1 MNQTTF
7 LSEASKLLRSAVLPA
22 LFLAQGAA
30 ALEPPPPGYVIPR
43 SGSRGA
49 AAGLGIGSQA
59 ADPALV
65 SNFYRAVRP
74 SRGVRA
80 AAAGRGLPAKGS
92 PKMLVLLVDF
102 DDYPARAG
110 DTPAH
115 LSDLIFGTGGDFP
128 YESLTAYYRRSS
140 RGQLEIRGEVLGW
153 YRAGLR
159 SEIPQ
164 TREGRDAVIKKALL
178 AHPDHDFSQYDSNGD
193 GVIDYL
199 AVIWTGPT
207 GEWATFWWGCAT
219 WFSDAD
225 FSAGGVRP
233 GRYSWQPVLS
243 NQQEPGDEYSVR
255 ILLHETGHALGLPD
269 YYDYEPGVGPDGGLG
284 YFDMMDANRYD
295 HNCFSRVLLGWVRP
309 RVVTLDGE
317 FDLQAAGAGGDCV
330 AVIPAGKPGRTE
342 EVFIVERRSGTGNDS
357 RLGSGGGFVV
367 WHVDTT
373 LNEGGAGFRYN
384 NQNTDHKLIKFM
396 EADGLEELESGL
408 SKAVTQADFFAAGG
422 SFGASAGPSNLLYDG
437 EESGVSLFFGADGPR
452 DFVTLNYAAQPVLVA
467 AR

>member
-1 MNQTTF
+1 MNLTPVQNK
-7 LSEASKLLRSAVLPA
+7 AAKLLLGAALG
-22 LFLAQGAA
+22 LFLALGAA
-30 ALEPPPPGYVIPR
+30 ALEAPAPGYAITR
-43 SGSRGA
+43 SASRGA
-49 AAGLGIGSQA
+49 SALGIGSQS

-65 SNFYRAVRP
+65 SNFYRAVLP
-74 SRGVRA
+74 GKGVRA

-115 LSDLIFGTGGDFP
+115 MSDLIFGAGGDFP

-140 RGQLEIRGEVLGW
+140 GGQLEVRGEVLGW

-164 TREGRDAVIKKALL
+164 TREGRDAVIKRALL
-178 AHPDHDFSQYDSNGD
+178 AYPDHDLTQYDSDGD

-219 WFSDAD
+219 WFSDPS
-225 FSAGGVRP
+225 FTAGGVRP
-233 GRYSWQPVLS
+233 GRYSWQAVLS
-243 NQQEPGDEYSVR
+243 NHQAPGEEYSVR
-255 ILLHETGHALGLPD
+255 TLLHETGHALGLPD
-269 YYDYEPGVGPDGGLG
+269 YYDYAPGVGPDGGLG

-295 HNCFSRVLLGWVRP
+295 HNCFSKILLGWVQP
-309 RVVTLDGE
+309 RVVAEAGE
-317 FDLQAAGAGGDCV
+317 FGLQAAGEGGDCV
-330 AVIPAGKPGRTE
+330 VVIPAGKSGQRPD
-342 EVFIVERRSGTGNDS
+342 EVFIVERRSGTGNDA

-367 WHVDTT
+367 WHVDITPG
-373 LNEGGAGFRYN
+373 EGGARFRYN
-384 NQNTDHKLIKFM
+384 NQTTEHKLIKFM
-396 EADGLEELESGL
+396 EADGLEELESGK

-422 SFGASAGPSNLLYDG
+422 SFGAGSGPSSALYGGEAGGVEMYFSAGAPLDLVALKY
-437 EESGVSLFFGADGPR
+437 P
-452 DFVTLNYAAQPVLVA
+452 AQPVLAA